1 MKTMA
6 LLAALLLPAFLAGGS
21 APAPGRPG
29 LAWEWPLQP
38 GPPVLRGFDPPL
50 RPWLSGHRGVDL
62 GAADDGAQVT
72 SPADGTVS
80 FAGTVAD
87 RPVLTIDHGGG
98 LRSSFEPVETTLT
111 KGMAVS
117 AGQVLG
123 TIRTGHCGAAAC
135 VHWGVRDGDEYVN
148 PLKFVM
154 DLRPSVLL
162 PLAGEA
168 AGPPAQTMAE
178 IPVTLRPTTRVLI
191 SWVPS

>member
-6 LLAALLLPAFLAGGS
+6 LLAALLLPASLAGSS
-21 APAPGRPG
+21 APAPARTGPV
-29 LAWEWPLQP
+29 WEWPLQP
-38 GPPVLRGFDPPL
+38 RPPVLRGFDPPP

-62 GAADDGAQVT
+62 RAADDGAQVT

-80 FAGTVAD
+80 FAGTVVD

-111 KGMAVS
+111 KGMPVS
-117 AGQVLG
+117 SGQVVG
-123 TIRTGHCGAAAC
+123 TVRTGHCGAAAC
-135 VHWGVRDGDEYVN
+135 VHWGVRDGEEYVN

-168 AGPPAQTMAE
+168 T
-178 IPVTLRPTTRVLI
+178 
-191 SWVPS
+191 